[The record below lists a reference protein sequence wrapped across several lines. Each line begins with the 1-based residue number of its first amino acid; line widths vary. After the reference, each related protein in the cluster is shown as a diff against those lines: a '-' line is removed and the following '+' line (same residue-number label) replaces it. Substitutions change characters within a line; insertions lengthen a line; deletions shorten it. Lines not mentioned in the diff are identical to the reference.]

1 MKNRMASLH
10 NIIKGLWPAKIR
22 TQLICGVALV
32 HLLLMSFFVFDLV
45 GRQRDF
51 LGQQSLEQ
59 TTSLAE
65 TLAINSSSWV
75 LANDVVGLEEIV
87 LAVGK
92 YSGLRYAMVIDI
104 DGQVLAHTD
113 KSHFGQHLADK
124 KSRVLLGAEPKLQ
137 IIHSDRD
144 LLDVAAPILTNS
156 GKIIGWARIALDQK
170 KIADN
175 LVIISRNGIL
185 YTLMAIFAGSL
196 LAILL
201 GNRLTSGLN
210 RLLIVTN
217 QVRDCR
223 RDLRMEISSQD
234 EVALLGEGFNKMLDA
249 IVANENLIFL
259 NQLRLESLTNIFE
272 YQAVNEQEL
281 LNYALEQAIHLTDS
295 RIGYIC
301 YYNEEK
307 HEFTFNNWS
316 KEVKKE
322 CTIVDPTTCYQ
333 LDTSGLWGEV
343 VRQRKPI
350 LVNNFKAENPLIKG
364 CPQGHPE
371 LFSYLTIPVFQD
383 QRIVAVIAVAN
394 KTVNYDQGD
403 ITRLTL
409 LMDAVWKLVERRHA
423 EDALQV
429 SEARIQSFSKHFTA
443 GMIYQVVITP
453 DGTRKFTYV
462 SDSVKQLYGIS
473 PREALADATLIYSR
487 AHRDD
492 IQSLIE
498 AENEAVRT
506 CSTFSAEVRIIEPSG
521 KIRWSSMVSTPTK
534 MEDGSICWNG
544 IELIITERK
553 EAEEALE
560 QVSREWSAAMD
571 ASDDVIYLLDLER
584 HIVRANKT
592 FYLSTGTT
600 PETAIGRH
608 IVEII
613 HPQGEAIPCPVC
625 CAQEEKRDLQ
635 IVMEA
640 EYPDNP
646 VARPLEITVKIVR
659 DQEKRPMSILMTL
672 HDLSASRQEM
682 VEKTTLERQ
691 LQQAQKMESVG
702 RLAGGV
708 AHDFNNMLGV
718 IIGHAEI
725 AMNQVDPAQPL
736 HASLMEIHKAA
747 QRSADLTRQLLA
759 FARKQTVAPKVLDL
773 NETVTGM
780 LNMLRRLIGENILL
794 NWQPGKDLWFVKVDP
809 SQIDQILA
817 NLCVNARDA
826 IAGVGKLSIETGNR
840 TLDDAYCA
848 THPGC
853 MPGDY
858 VLLTVSDSGCGMD
871 KATLAQIFEPFF
883 TTKDVGEGTGLGLAT
898 VYGAIKQ
905 NNGFINAYSEP
916 GQGTTFTIYLPRHRG
931 QAEQVRTESV
941 AEPSTGQ
948 ETILLVEDEPAIL
961 QMTSRILEGLGYTVL
976 AASTP
981 AEAIRLAQ
989 EYTGNICLLM
999 TDVIMPEM
1007 NGWDLAE
1014 KLLSLDPH
1022 LKSLFISGYTADIIG
1037 HHGIL
1042 DERAHFLQKPF
1053 STKELAVKVRE
1064 TLDSE

>member
-1 MKNRMASLH
+1 MKNPIASLH
-10 NIIKGLWPAKIR
+10 NIITGLWPAKIR

-32 HLLLMSFFVFDLV
+32 HLLLMSYFVFDLV

-59 TTSLAE
+59 TTILAE
-65 TLAINSSSWV
+65 TLALNSSSWV

-92 YSGLRYAMVIDI
+92 YPGLRYAMVINT

-113 KSHFGQHLADK
+113 KSHLGQQLADE
-124 KSRVLLGAEPKLQ
+124 KSRALLSAKPQSRTLHVDQ
-137 IIHSDRD
+137 NV
-144 LLDVAAPILTNS
+144 LDVAAPILTNS
-156 GKIIGWARIALDQK
+156 GKIIGWARIAQDQK

-185 YTLMAIFAGSL
+185 YTLMAIVAGSL

-210 RLLIVTN
+210 RLLIVAN
-217 QVRDCR
+217 QVRDGR

-234 EVALLGEGFNKMLDA
+234 EVALLGKGFNKMLDA
-249 IVANENLIFL
+249 IVANENLILL
-259 NQLRLESLTNIFE
+259 NQLRLESLANIF
-272 YQAVNEQEL
+272 QFQTTHQQEL
-281 LNYALEQAIHLTDS
+281 LDYALEQAILLTDS
-295 RIGYIC
+295 MVGYIC
-301 YYNEEK
+301 YYEEEK
-307 HEFTFNNWS
+307 QEFTLNSWS
-316 KEVKKE
+316 REAMQE
-322 CTIVDPTTCYQ
+322 CEIVGPPTRFQ
-333 LDTSGLWGEV
+333 LDKTGLWGEA
-343 VRQRKPI
+343 VRQRKPTI
-350 LVNNFKAENPLIKG
+350 VNDFQRENPLKKG
-364 CPQGHPE
+364 CPQGHVA
-371 LFSYLTIPVFQD
+371 LHNYLTIPVFREEQ
-383 QRIVAVIAVAN
+383 IVAVVAVAN
-394 KTVNYDQGD
+394 KTVDYDQED

-409 LMDAVWKLVERRHA
+409 LMDAAWKLVERRHA
-423 EDALQV
+423 E
-429 SEARIQSFSKHFTA
+429 
-443 GMIYQVVITP
+443 
-453 DGTRKFTYV
+453 
-462 SDSVKQLYGIS
+462 
-473 PREALADATLIYSR
+473 EALRENRTMLQQILDTLPQAIFWKDTESVYLGCNRVFAQAAGLDDPAQIKGKNDFELPWRKEETEAYRADDR
-487 AHRDD
+487 
-492 IQSLIE
+492 
-498 AENEAVRT
+498 
-506 CSTFSAEVRIIEPSG
+506 EVIGGKLTKKHIIEPQQQA
-521 KIRWSSMVSTPTK
+521 
-534 MEDGSICWNG
+534 DGSRIWIDTSKVPLLDHKGTAYGVLG
-544 IELIITERK
+544 IFDNITEHR
-553 EAEEALE
+553 EMEQALE

-571 ASDDVIYLLDLER
+571 ASDDVIYLLNLER

-613 HPQGEAIPCPVC
+613 HPQGEDVPCPVC

-640 EYPDNP
+640 ERLDNP

-659 DQEKRPMSILMTL
+659 DQEKRPISIFMTL
-672 HDLSASRQEM
+672 HDLSASRKEM
-682 VEKTTLERQ
+682 EEKTTLERQ

-773 NETVTGM
+773 NETVAGM

-794 NWQPGKDLWFVKVDP
+794 NWQPGKNLWFVKVDP

-853 MPGDY
+853 MPGEY

-883 TTKDVGEGTGLGLAT
+883 TTKDVGVGTGLGLAT

-905 NNGFINAYSEP
+905 NNGFIYAYSEP

-931 QAEQVRTESV
+931 QAEQVWTESV
-941 AEPSTGQ
+941 VELSTGQ
-948 ETILLVEDEPAIL
+948 ETILLVEDEQAIL
-961 QMTSRILEGLGYTVL
+961 QMTTRMLEGLGYTVL

-989 EYTGNICLLM
+989 EHTGNIRLLM
-999 TDVIMPEM
+999 TDVVMPEM

-1022 LKSLFISGYTADIIG
+1022 LKSLFMSGYTADIIG

-1042 DERAHFLQKPF
+1042 DETAHFLQKPF